1 MPLRPSGVP
10 LDAPHNVQEVAPDSS
25 RLIRWVQP
33 PLKEPE
39 AVLRNRVP
47 RSALRASRP
56 TCLVMALALIACGD
70 GGSNLAV
77 GPPVDSLPPPV
88 DTTTPP
94 PTDTVPPPDTTVT
107 PPPDTTPAGPPVHV
121 GIPFGPSILSQG
133 ESSFLLLPPSSL
145 DTSFTALKTDAFYK
159 NLLAMLE
166 SARRANGR
174 ILVSFSG
181 ASGEYT
187 DSNGFNLAKWKQK
200 VDEFRGFDVSSYIA
214 DGTLLGHYIMD
225 EPSDRRNWNDHLV
238 ARADIDEMARY
249 SKEIWPGLPTIIRGW
264 PWYLKGYDYKY
275 LDAAWAAY
283 HERFGSID
291 EFVSTNVRDAKESGL
306 NLVVGLNV
314 LAGGGADG
322 LPGYKAGKN
331 SMTAEQMKAW
341 GGALLDQPYAC
352 AFFMFRFHP
361 DYFSR
366 PDIEEAVAELAQKA
380 RRLENRTCRRP

>member
-1 MPLRPSGVP
+1 MPCS
-10 LDAPHNVQEVAPDSS
+10 AP
-25 RLIRWVQP
+25 
-33 PLKEPE
+33 
-39 AVLRNRVP
+39 
-47 RSALRASRP
+47 RASRS
-56 TCLVMALALIACGD
+56 TYLVMALALILIACGD
-70 GGSNLAV
+70 GGSSLGV
-77 GPPVDSLPPPV
+77 GPPVDSLPAGDTLTPPV
-88 DTTTPP
+88 DTTPP
-94 PTDTVPPPDTTVT
+94 PIDTLPPPDTTVT
-107 PPPDTTPAGPPVHV
+107 PPPDTTPPGPPVHE
-121 GIPFGPSILSQG
+121 GIPFGPSVLSQG

-145 DTSFTALKTDAFYK
+145 DPSFTAVKTDAFYK

-166 SARRANGR
+166 AARRANGR
-174 ILVSFSG
+174 VLVSFSG

-264 PWYLKGYDYKY
+264 AWYLKGYNYKY

-291 EFVSTNVRDAKESGL
+291 EFVSSNVRDAKEAGL

-314 LAGGGADG
+314 LAGGGDDG
-322 LPGYKAGKN
+322 LPGYKAGKK
-331 SMTAEQMKAW
+331 SMTAAQMKTW

-352 AFFMFRFHP
+352 AFFMFRYNP